1 MEKSEIMNLEKMKGV
16 SLQTEESV
24 DMKSEK
30 KAAKPAKKQH
40 YFRENLYAHIDLT
53 VKQMDQII
61 VALLVLLAV
70 AVAIGLIIR

>member
-16 SLQTEESV
+16 SLQPEESANTR
-24 DMKSEK
+24 SEK
-30 KAAKPAKKQH
+30 KAAKSTKRQH

-61 VALLVLLAV
+61 VALLVLLTV